1 MKMMRDTDLTGE
13 IYSLLY
19 DLGIKADTVAFF
31 HTAYAACLAAEQP
44 QKLLLV
50 TKWLYPEVAR
60 HYHTNWKAVERN
72 IRRTALAIWNH
83 QAGKLEALAGQ
94 PLATRPT
101 PTEFLS
107 ILSCRL
113 RNERIA

>member
-1 MKMMRDTDLTGE
+1 MKMMRATDLTGE

-19 DLGIKADTVAFF
+19 ELGVKADTVAFF
-31 HTAYAACLAAEQP
+31 HTAYAARLAAEQP

-72 IRRTALAIWNH
+72 IRRTTFVVWSN
-83 QAGKLEALAGQ
+83 QTDKLEALAEQ
-94 PLATRPT
+94 LLATRPT
-101 PTEFLS
+101 PTEFLT
-107 ILSCRL
+107 ILSRCL
-113 RNERIA
+113 RGDLIA

>member
-13 IYSLLY
+13 TYSLLY
-19 DLGIKADTVAFF
+19 DLGVKADTVAFF
-31 HTAYAACLAAEQP
+31 HTAYAAYLAAEQP

-72 IRRTALAIWNH
+72 IRRTAFSIWNH
-83 QAGKLEALAGQ
+83 HADKLEALAGQ
-94 PLATRPT
+94 PLTSRPT
-101 PTEFLS
+101 PMQFLA
-107 ILSCRL
+107 ILSRCL
-113 RNERIA
+113 RDDGIA